1 MGQTTSQIDILIGE
15 RIRDGRKAKMMS
27 QTDLAEKLGVSW
39 QQVQKYERGVNRVSA
54 ARLWEISDILERPMA
69 WFFADIG
76 EELGGPLE
84 KDIEKSAAE
93 LVVLMRHLGGMDRKI
108 VLSFLKSMSE
118 TGKTDV
124 TVG

>member
-54 ARLWEISDILERPMA
+54 ARLWEIADVLERPMA

-76 EELGGPLE
+76 EELDGPVDKDLE
-84 KDIEKSAAE
+84 KTAAE
-93 LVVLMRHLGGMDRKI
+93 LVVLMRGMAGVDRKI

>member
-1 MGQTTSQIDILIGE
+1 MGQATSQIDILIGD
-15 RIRDGRKAKMMS
+15 RIRDSRKAKMMS

-54 ARLWEISDILERPMA
+54 ARLWEIAEILERPMA

-76 EELGGPLE
+76 DEMEGHVDKDLE
-84 KDIEKSAAE
+84 KTAAE
-93 LVVLMRHLGGMDRKI
+93 LVVLMRGLGGVDRKI
-108 VLSFLKSMSE
+108 VHSFLKSMSE
-118 TGKTDV
+118 TGKSDV